1 MSKLKDMIIDVMENL
16 ECGTPTD
23 EIAYILT
30 YEYDIPYL
38 KEALKIVEDVRST
51 MNLANDCLEEV
62 PQRF

>member
-16 ECGTPTD
+16 ECGVSTN

-30 YEYDIPYL
+30 SEYEVPYM

-51 MNLANDCLEEV
+51 MNLANDCIEEV
-62 PQRF
+62 AQKF

>member
-1 MSKLKDMIIDVMENL
+1 MSKIKDMVNEVMENL

-30 YEYDIPYL
+30 SEYEIPYM

-51 MNLANDCLEEV
+51 MNLANDCMEEV

>member
-16 ECGTPTD
+16 ECGTPTG

-30 YEYDIPYL
+30 SEYEIPYM

-62 PQRF
+62 AQRF

>member
-16 ECGTPTD
+16 ECGTSTG

-30 YEYDIPYL
+30 SEYEIPYM

-51 MNLANDCLEEV
+51 MNLANDCLEEIA
-62 PQRF
+62 QKF